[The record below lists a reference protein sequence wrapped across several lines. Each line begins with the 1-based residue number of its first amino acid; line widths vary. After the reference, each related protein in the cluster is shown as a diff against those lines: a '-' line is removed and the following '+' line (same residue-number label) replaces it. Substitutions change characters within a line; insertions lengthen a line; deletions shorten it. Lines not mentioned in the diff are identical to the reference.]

1 MIFSTGVDTPFL
13 KNEGEIFNAQSL
25 QLNPSEYIIDD
36 FVSVNNTDDSNV
48 ISLDSK
54 NNKLAGCADY
64 SGSLSSQV
72 SSKTFQSNGSKDI
85 YLFGW
90 DEFQGYW
97 ETSIGGNA
105 LDFCHK
111 IRWTNTDN
119 VLVTGSFNQSLQ
131 LGTHTLSSLGENDGF
146 AGIYNPVLDT
156 WVSAISLGGLKNDNF
171 LSSTILSNGS
181 FVFIGNAESDIRNDS
196 NEPLAQSCLNQ
207 NDFSCSFVLYTDSS
221 LTITGMQYMRATENI
236 ICYDAVE
243 IGTSGKLLLTG
254 YFQGTFIAGRVSQ
267 GSNDIF
273 VIRIDEPGEFS
284 YIQTFGGS
292 ASDIARHI
300 SPGPSGFVVAGE
312 TTSTLTNPSSVQTS
326 NGWVAPPTAGN
337 KDILLLKIST
347 TGVMIDGL
355 VIGTTGSDGIGE
367 ISTNSAGTIHLV
379 GYIGSTIINPATNI
393 SVGTDNTKSA
403 ILISAQLNGGNQT
416 RLIDVVA
423 SQGPSGTDSRANAL
437 AIMGINDIW
446 IGGRMSPG
454 SSGSTLLGFSA
465 QGGIS
470 KAGFHARLGA
480 DNDLDNIVDRTDNC
494 PETYNDNQFNY
505 DGDAYGDLC
514 DDDID
519 GDGALN
525 GVDDCDYNQT
535 GWISDEYSDYD
546 SDGCRDIDEDF
557 DDDNDDVWDTSDDCT
572 PPLMSMLGNVP
583 GWMDHDSDGCHDDED
598 DDDDNDGVFD
608 YEDTLCQTS
617 INHEFI
623 STPSSDYDRD
633 GCEDTSEDDDDDAD
647 GVVDFLDAC
656 DPEDDIQS
664 IINWSSTSLN
674 DHDSDGCKDSG
685 SQNGGYGED
694 TDDDNDDVWDTS
706 DDCTP
711 PLMSMLGNVPGWMDH
726 DSDGCHDDEDDD
738 DDNDGVFDYEDTLCQ
753 TSINHGF
760 ISTPSSDYDGDGCE
774 DASEDDDDDN
784 DGINDGPA
792 DECLSNGFLS
802 SDATDFDGD
811 GCEDDSDDD
820 LDDDNDGFLDDDDDC
835 DPDGPLVGYVKAWMT
850 TKENN
855 NDGDGCFDG
864 GNYNNGFGEDED
876 DDNDGVLDR
885 DENRGKDGKICL
897 HSPTNELDTD
907 GDGCVDTNDRDVD
920 GNGRFD
926 DVEAEEATAEQ
937 NRLNDKKDSAVAEE
951 EFKDLLRLFLAMAVI
966 VGVVFGF
973 AILVRGMGKNVKIDT
988 GGGTFDGM
996 IAMGQT
1002 ISQVGGDDNS
1012 DNSGLIQS
1020 GDGNENSN
1028 GPNPKDKMTDTKGE
1042 SKGSKDNESKSV
1054 FTSST
1059 DNDGKCPDDCIAI
1072 LFEKDSE
1079 HQIHLESAI
1088 KVVRTQRLTLE
1099 DNNHNVKALAET
1111 AIPEALNLIEEGWKC
1126 FIAPPTGGNVF
1137 VKTKHFKQTKYQILR
1152 LSTTLQFAVE
1162 NLSEFVNTFGENSVV
1177 TKLDIINELLKGEET
1192 WSKQSAQSIRQQMIN
1207 KLEKYSSC
1215 VSFSEED
1222 LLCTI
1227 DEISLQELRTSEQC
1241 VDEYICDVVDTSLS
1255 AMLVINKLTLSGEA
1269 SGQIVLKRLEIS
1281 PTANGYLF
1289 VLEGTEIISA
1299 NNTKLKIINV
1309 ANSQFN
1315 EAFEAMMR

>member
-1 MIFSTGVDTPFL
+1 MLCISMIFSTGVETSFL
-13 KNEGEIFNAQSL
+13 ENEENTFNTQSQ
-25 QLNPSEYIIDD
+25 QLNPSEYIIDR

-97 ETSIGGNA
+97 ETSIGGTA
-105 LDFCHK
+105 LDFCYK
-111 IRWTNTDN
+111 IRWTNSDN
-119 VLVTGSFNQSLQ
+119 VLVSGSFNQSLQ

-171 LSSTILSNGS
+171 LSSTVLSNGS
-181 FVFIGNAESDIRNDS
+181 FVFIGNSESDIRNDS
-196 NEPLAQSCLNQ
+196 NEPLAQSCHNQ

-221 LTITGMQYMRATENI
+221 LAISGMQYMRSTANI
-236 ICYDAVE
+236 ICQDAVE

-284 YIQTFGGS
+284 YIQTFGGP

-300 SPGPSGFVVAGE
+300 VPGPSGFVVAGE

-347 TGVMIDGL
+347 TGVMVDGL
-355 VIGTTGSDGIGE
+355 IIGTAGSDGIGE
-367 ISTNSAGTIHLV
+367 ISTNSEGTIHLV

-403 ILISAQLNGGNQT
+403 ILISALLNGGNQT

-423 SQGPSGTDSRANAL
+423 SQGPSGTDSRANAI

-454 SSGSTLLGFSA
+454 TSGSTLLGFSA

-494 PETYNDNQFNY
+494 PEVYNDNQFNY

-514 DDDID
+514 DSDID
-519 GDGALN
+519 DDGALN
-525 GVDDCDYNQT
+525 DVDACDYNQT
-535 GWISDEYSDYD
+535 GWFSNEYSDYD
-546 SDGCRDIDEDF
+546 NDGCRDIDEDF
-557 DDDNDDVWDTSDDCT
+557 DDDNDGVLDTSDDCT
-572 PPLMSMLGNVP
+572 PPLMSMRGNVP

-598 DDDDNDGVFD
+598 DDDDNDGV
-608 YEDTLCQTS
+608 
-617 INHEFI
+617 I
-623 STPSSDYDRD
+623 
-633 GCEDTSEDDDDDAD
+633 
-647 GVVDFLDAC
+647 
-656 DPEDDIQS
+656 
-664 IINWSSTSLN
+664 
-674 DHDSDGCKDSG
+674 DS
-685 SQNGGYGED
+685 
-694 TDDDNDDVWDTS
+694 
-706 DDCTP
+706 
-711 PLMSMLGNVPGWMDH
+711 
-726 DSDGCHDDEDDD
+726 
-738 DDNDGVFDYEDTLCQ
+738 EDTLCQ

-774 DASEDDDDDN
+774 DASEDDDDDADGVVDILDACDPESDIQSIFNWSSTLLDDHDSDGCKDSGPQNGGYGEDTDDDNDDISDANDGLNGVCRTSDMYQSRSDYDSDGCLDIEDFDGDNDGVLDSNDNCKYGSFGDLANDTHSLDFDGDGCADEEDPDDDN

-792 DECLSNGFLS
+792 DKCLSNGFVS
-802 SDATDFDGD
+802 SDVTDFDGD
-811 GCEDDSDDD
+811 GCEDSSDDD
-820 LDDDNDGFLDDDDDC
+820 LDDDNDGIPDDEDDC
-835 DPDGPLVGYVKAWMT
+835 DPDGPLAGYVKMWSST
-850 TKENN
+850 VENDY
-855 NDGDGCFDG
+855 DGDGCLDS

-885 DENRGKDGKICL
+885 LEPVGEDGKECLLSPPNGKD
-897 HSPTNELDTD
+897 SDR
-907 GDGCVDTNDRDVD
+907 DGCVDINDPDKD
-920 GNGRFD
+920 GNGILDTDED
-926 DVEAEEATAEQ
+926 DEAKRDR
-937 NRLNDKKDSAVAEE
+937 NVAI
-951 EFKDLLRLFLAMAVI
+951 VI
-966 VGVVFGF
+966 GVGCIVAIIIIL
-973 AILVRGMGKNVKIDT
+973 AILVRGMGRKITIDT
-988 GGGTFDGM
+988 GGGDYDGV
-996 IAMGQT
+996 IAMGLKH
-1002 ISQVGGDDNS
+1002 SSVVGGDDNS
-1012 DNSGLIQS
+1012 NNRGVIQS
-1020 GDGNENSN
+1020 GDGNEISN
-1028 GPNPKDKMTDTKGE
+1028 GPNPKDKKTDTKRE
-1042 SKGSKDNESKSV
+1042 RKSSTNTESKSV
-1054 FTSST
+1054 FTNST

-1079 HQIHLESAI
+1079 HQIDIENAI

-1099 DNNHNVKALAET
+1099 DNNHTVKALAKT

-1126 FIAPPTGGNVF
+1126 FVAPPTGGNVF
-1137 VKTKHFKQTKYQILR
+1137 VKTKQFKQTKYQILR

-1162 NLSEFVNTFGENSVV
+1162 NLSEFVNTFGKNSVV

-1215 VSFSEED
+1215 ISFSEDD

-1255 AMLVINKLTLSGEA
+1255 TILVINKLTLSGEA
-1269 SGQIVLKRLEIS
+1269 SGQIILKHLEIS

-1289 VLEGTEIISA
+1289 VLEGTKIISA

>member
-1 MIFSTGVDTPFL
+1 MMSSTGMETSFLENERDT
-13 KNEGEIFNAQSL
+13 FNAQAQ
-25 QLNPSEYIIDD
+25 QLNPSEYIIDH

-111 IRWTNTDN
+111 IRWTNSDN
-119 VLVTGSFNQSLQ
+119 ILVSGSFNQSLQ
-131 LGTHTLSSLGENDGF
+131 LGPHTLSSLGENDGF

-171 LSSTILSNGS
+171 LSSTVLSNGS
-181 FVFIGNAESDIRNDS
+181 FVFIGNSESDIRNDS

-207 NDFSCSFVLYTDSS
+207 NDYSCSFVLYTDSS

-254 YFQGTFIAGRVSQ
+254 YFQGSFIAGRVSQ

-300 SPGPSGFVVAGE
+300 VPGPSGFVVAGE
-312 TTSTLTNPSSVQTS
+312 TISTLTNPSSVQTS

-347 TGVMIDGL
+347 TGVMVEGL
-355 VIGTTGSDGIGE
+355 IIGTAGSDGIGE
-367 ISTNSAGTIHLV
+367 ISTNSEGTIHLV
-379 GYIGSTIINPATNI
+379 GYIGSTITNPSTNT
-393 SVGTDNTKSA
+393 SVGADNTKSA
-403 ILISAQLNGGNQT
+403 ILISALLNGGNQT

-454 SSGSTLLGFSA
+454 TSGSTLLGFSA

-494 PETYNDNQFNY
+494 PEVYNDNQFNY

-514 DDDID
+514 DSDID

-525 GVDDCDYNQT
+525 DVDACDYNQT
-535 GWISDEYSDYD
+535 GWISNENSDYD
-546 SDGCRDIDEDF
+546 NDGCRDIDEDF
-557 DDDNDDVWDTSDDCT
+557 DDDNDGILDTNDDCT
-572 PPLMSMLGNVP
+572 PPLMSKRGNLP
-583 GWMDHDSDGCHDDED
+583 GWMDHDSDGCHDDYED

-608 YEDTLCQTS
+608 
-617 INHEFI
+617 
-623 STPSSDYDRD
+623 
-633 GCEDTSEDDDDDAD
+633 SE
-647 GVVDFLDAC
+647 
-656 DPEDDIQS
+656 E
-664 IINWSSTSLN
+664 
-674 DHDSDGCKDSG
+674 
-685 SQNGGYGED
+685 
-694 TDDDNDDVWDTS
+694 
-706 DDCTP
+706 
-711 PLMSMLGNVPGWMDH
+711 
-726 DSDGCHDDEDDD
+726 
-738 DDNDGVFDYEDTLCQ
+738 TLCQ

-774 DASEDDDDDN
+774 DASEDADDDADGVVDDLDACDPESNFQSIFNWSSTLLDDHDSDGCKDSGSQNGGYGEDTDDDN
-784 DGINDGPA
+784 DGILDANDGLNGVCRTSNMYQSRS
-792 DECLSNGFLS
+792 DFDSDGCLDIEDFDDDNDGVLDSNDNCKYGSFGDLNNGTHS
-802 SDATDFDGD
+802 LDFDGD
-811 GCEDDSDDD
+811 GCTDEED
-820 LDDDNDGFLDDDDDC
+820 LDDDNDEVLDFNDNCKYGSFGNPDTGTHSLDFDGDGCADEEDPDADGDGWPNFKDYC
-835 DPDGPLVGYVKAWMT
+835 DPDGPLVGYEKNWIRT
-850 TKENN
+850 GENDY
-855 NDGDGCFDG
+855 DGDGCLDN
-864 GNYNNGFGEDED
+864 GNYNSGFGEDED
-876 DDNDGVLDR
+876 DDGDLVPDR
-885 DENRGKDGKICL
+885 LENVGKNGRKCLLSPLPPGK
-897 HSPTNELDTD
+897 ELDDD
-907 GDGCVDTNDRDVD
+907 GDGCVNINDDDAD
-920 GNGRFD
+920 GNGKLD
-926 DVEAEEATAEQ
+926 TKEAEDAIIKQ
-937 NRLNDKKDSAVAEE
+937 NQEIEDVKTKQNIKFAGA
-951 EFKDLLRLFLAMAVI
+951 
-966 VGVVFGF
+966 VVFIVALIF
-973 AILVRGMGKNVKIDT
+973 ALAIFVRGMGTNLTIDT
-988 GGGTFDGM
+988 GGGDYGGGV
-996 IAMGQT
+996 IAIGLKN
-1002 ISQVGGDDNS
+1002 SSVVGGDDNS
-1012 DNSGLIQS
+1012 ANSGVLQS
-1020 GDGNENSN
+1020 GDGNESSN
-1028 GPNPKDKMTDTKGE
+1028 GLSPKDKKTDTKGE
-1042 SKGSKDNESKSV
+1042 SKDSKNHESKSV

-1099 DNNHNVKALAET
+1099 DNKHNVKALAKT

-1126 FIAPPTGGNVF
+1126 FIAPPNGGNVF
-1137 VKTKHFKQTKYQILR
+1137 VKTKHFKQTKYKILR

-1162 NLSEFVNTFGENSVV
+1162 NLSEFVNIFGENSVV
-1177 TKLDIINELLKGEET
+1177 TKLDIINELLKGEDT

-1227 DEISLQELRTSEQC
+1227 DEILLQELRTSEQC
-1241 VDEYICDVVDTSLS
+1241 VDEYICDIVDTSLS
-1255 AMLVINKLTLSGEA
+1255 TMLVINKLTLSGEA
-1269 SGQIVLKRLEIS
+1269 SGQIVLKHLEIS
-1281 PTANGYLF
+1281 PTAKGYLF
-1289 VLEGTEIISA
+1289 VLEGTKIISP

-1315 EAFEAMMR
+1315 EAFEAMQR